1 MRPLKMAPA
10 RPLKKTKKD
19 DVRAQRNWLYVAAA
33 ALALVGLFD
42 AIYLTI
48 QHLNGQGVQCTVT
61 TGCEEVLT
69 SAYATIGGYPLAA
82 FGAAAY
88 FAAFSL
94 ATLALFH
101 FPVARKLLFYL
112 VIIMLLVSLFLI
124 YVQAFVLGKWCQYC
138 LLSAAV
144 TFCLTAIVLVERFSR
159 ARG

>member
-1 MRPLKMAPA
+1 MPPA
-10 RPLKKTKKD
+10 RPLKKTRE
-19 DVRAQRNWLYVAAA
+19 DVWRAQQRWLYVAAA
-33 ALALVGLFD
+33 VLALVGLID

-48 QHLNGQGVQCTVT
+48 KHLSGQGVQCTVT

-82 FGAAAY
+82 FGAVAY
-88 FAAFSL
+88 FTAFSL

-101 FPVARKLLFYL
+101 YPFARKLLFYL
-112 VIIMLLVSLFLI
+112 VIMMLLVSLFLI

-144 TFCLTAIVLVERFSR
+144 TFCLTAVVLTESFSR
-159 ARG
+159 TRA

>member
-1 MRPLKMAPA
+1 MRAE
-10 RPLKKTKKD
+10 
-19 DVRAQRNWLYVAAA
+19 RNWLYMAAA
-33 ALALVGLFD
+33 ALALVGLAD
-42 AIYLTI
+42 AIYLTA
-48 QHLNGQGVQCTVT
+48 QHLTGQVVQCTVT

-88 FAAFSL
+88 FVAFSL

-101 FPVARKLLFYL
+101 YASARKLLFYL
-112 VIIMLLVSLFLI
+112 VVIMLLVTLFLT

-144 TFCLTAIVLVERFSR
+144 TFCLTGIVLVDRFSR

>member
-1 MRPLKMAPA
+1 M
-10 RPLKKTKKD
+10 
-19 DVRAQRNWLYVAAA
+19 RAQPRWLYIAAA
-33 ALALVGLFD
+33 ALALVGLAD
-42 AIYLTI
+42 SIYLTV

-88 FAAFSL
+88 FTAFSL
-94 ATLALFH
+94 ATLVLFNY
-101 FPVARKLLFYL
+101 VSARKLLFYL
-112 VIIMLLVSLFLI
+112 VMLMLLVSLFLI

-144 TFCLTAIVLVERFSR
+144 TFCLTAIVLIDRFSR